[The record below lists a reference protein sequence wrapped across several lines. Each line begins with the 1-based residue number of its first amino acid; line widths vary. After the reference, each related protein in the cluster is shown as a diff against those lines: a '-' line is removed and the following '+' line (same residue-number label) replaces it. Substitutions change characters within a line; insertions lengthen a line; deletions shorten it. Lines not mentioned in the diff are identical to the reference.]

1 MERLNVL
8 DLGLKDYQQCWVFQ
22 ERLMEG
28 RICGQTEDSLILV
41 EHFPVITLGRQGKE
55 EDILASPEFLHQ
67 KKISLFH
74 VNRGGRV
81 TFHGPGQ
88 VVAYPILDL
97 SLDQKDI
104 HQYIRNLE
112 KVVIRSLGKLGIEG
126 RSISGYTGVWVGK
139 KKIASI
145 GIGVK
150 RWITYHGL
158 SLNVNIDLSYFSL
171 INPCGLYEN
180 DMTSLAE
187 ILDLEVKMDSVK
199 NLFVNSFCKVF
210 LRIPYGWP

>member
-1 MERLNVL
+1 ML

-22 ERLMEG
+22 ERLVKR
-28 RICGQTEDSLILV
+28 RIYSQMEDSLILV

-55 EDILASPEFLHQ
+55 EDILASPEFLRQ
-67 KKISLFH
+67 KKISLFRI
-74 VNRGGRV
+74 NRGGRV

-88 VVAYPILDL
+88 LVAYPILDL

-112 KVVIRSLGKLGIEG
+112 KVVIKSLGKLGIEG
-126 RSISGYTGVWVGK
+126 RSISGCTGVWVGK

-187 ILDLEVKMDSVK
+187 ILGPEVKMDSVK
-199 NLFVNSFCKVF
+199 NLFVNSFCEVF
-210 LRIPYGWP
+210 LRIPYGWS

>member
-1 MERLNVL
+1 ML

-22 ERLMEG
+22 ERLVKR
-28 RICGQTEDSLILV
+28 RIYSQMEDSLILV

-55 EDILASPEFLHQ
+55 EDILASPEFLRQ
-67 KKISLFH
+67 KKISLFRI
-74 VNRGGRV
+74 NRGGRV

-88 VVAYPILDL
+88 LVVYPILDL

-112 KVVIRSLGKLGIEG
+112 IVVIKSLGKLGIEG
-126 RSISGYTGVWVGK
+126 RSISGHTGVWVGK

-187 ILDLEVKMDSVK
+187 ILGPEVKMDSVK
-199 NLFVNSFCKVF
+199 NLFVNSFCEVF
-210 LRIPYGWP
+210 LRIPYGWS

>member
-1 MERLNVL
+1 MERLWVV
-8 DLGLKDYQQCWVFQ
+8 DLGLKDYQPTWVFQ
-22 ERLMEG
+22 ERLVKR
-28 RICGQTEDSLILV
+28 RIYGQIEDSLILV

-55 EDILASPEFLHQ
+55 EDILVSPEFLHQ
-67 KKISLFH
+67 KEISLFR

-88 VVAYPILDL
+88 LVAYPILDL

-112 KVVIRSLGKLGIEG
+112 KVVIRSLDRLGIEG
-126 RSISGYTGVWVGK
+126 GSISGYTGVWVGK

-150 RWITYHGL
+150 RWVTYHGL

-171 INPCGLYEN
+171 INPCGLNEYGV
-180 DMTSLAE
+180 TSLAE
-187 ILDLEVKMDSVK
+187 ILASKVKMDTMKS
-199 NLFVNSFCKVF
+199 LFINSFCEVF
-210 LRIPYGWP
+210 PRLPRPWR